1 MHTKTKED
9 LKEIDLPVMNIG
21 IVGHVD
27 HGKTTLTQM
36 LTGKFTDEHSEELK
50 RGISIRLGYA
60 DLKIKRCPK
69 CGTYTT
75 LDICFNDNTPTQL
88 LRTYSI
94 IDVPG
99 HETLIATVLT
109 GTALIDAAI
118 LVIAAN
124 EPCPQPQT
132 EEHLTA
138 LEIAGIDKIIIV
150 QNKIDLV
157 TKQQAIEHYKQIK
170 EFIKG
175 TIAENAPIIP
185 VSAHHNTNLEVLLE
199 YIYNLFVPPK
209 RDETL
214 SPIMYVARS
223 FDVNKP
229 GTRIKDL
236 VGGVLGGAIRQGI
249 FKIGDEIKILPGI
262 KKGERFMP
270 VYTKIE
276 NMMQSNRKIKIAR
289 PGGLI
294 AISTLLDPYF
304 TKGDS
309 MVGNIVV
316 KKDNEE
322 VEVYEVLRVKYTL
335 IERIIENERKKIV
348 EDINVNDVILIN
360 IGTARTIGICTK
372 KERDVIEL
380 KLKLPIAAFKG
391 DRCVLSMQ
399 VDGRWRLIGYGEVV

>member
-1 MHTKTKED
+1 MGNENSMENKE
-9 LKEIDLPVMNIG
+9 LPVMNIG

-60 DLKIKRCPK
+60 DLSIRRCPK

-75 LDICFNDNTPTQL
+75 LPICFYDNTQTEL

-94 IDVPG
+94 IDAPG

-138 LEIAGIDKIIIV
+138 LEIAGIKDIIIV

-157 TKQQAIEHYKQIK
+157 TKEQAIKNYEEIK
-170 EFIKG
+170 KFVKG

-185 VSAHHNTNLEVLLE
+185 VSAHHNANIEILLK
-199 YIYNLFVPPK
+199 YIYEKFTPPK
-209 RDETL
+209 RDEKL
-214 SPIMYVARS
+214 PPVMYVARS

-229 GTRIKDL
+229 GTTVKDL
-236 VGGVLGGAIRQGI
+236 VGGVLGGAIRQGV
-249 FKIGDEIKILPGI
+249 FKKGDKVKILPGI
-262 KKGERFMP
+262 KKGDEFIP
-270 VYTKIE
+270 VNTTIQS
-276 NMMQSNRKIKIAR
+276 MMQSNKPIEIAR

-294 AISTLLDPYF
+294 AVSTLLDPYF
-304 TKGDS
+304 TKSDG

-316 KKDNEE
+316 KEDNEE
-322 VEVYEVLRVKYTL
+322 VKVYHELEIKYE
-335 IERIIENERKKIV
+335 IIDRIIEGKRQKII
-348 EDINVNDVILIN
+348 EDIPINVPVLIN
-360 IGTARTIGICTK
+360 LGTARSIGIVIG
-372 KERDVIEL
+372 KEKGKIRM

-391 DRCVLSMQ
+391 DRAVLSMQ
-399 VDGRWRLIGYGEVV
+399 INGRWRLIGYGNVV

>member
-1 MHTKTKED
+1 MGNEKSMENKE
-9 LKEIDLPVMNIG
+9 LPVMNIG

-60 DLKIKRCPK
+60 DLSIRRCPK

-75 LDICFNDNTPTQL
+75 LPICFYDNTQTEL

-94 IDVPG
+94 IDAPG

-138 LEIAGIDKIIIV
+138 LEIAGIKDIIIV

-157 TKQQAIEHYKQIK
+157 TKEQAIKNYEEIK
-170 EFIKG
+170 KFVKG

-185 VSAHHNTNLEVLLE
+185 VSAHHNANIEILLK
-199 YIYNLFVPPK
+199 YIYEKFTPPK
-209 RDETL
+209 RDEKL
-214 SPIMYVARS
+214 PPVMYVARS

-229 GTRIKDL
+229 GTTVKDL
-236 VGGVLGGAIRQGI
+236 VGGVLGGAIRQGV
-249 FKIGDEIKILPGI
+249 FKKGDKVKILPGI
-262 KKGERFMP
+262 KKGDEFIP
-270 VYTKIE
+270 VNTTIQS
-276 NMMQSNRKIKIAR
+276 MMQSNKPIEIAR

-294 AISTLLDPYF
+294 AVSTLLDPYF
-304 TKGDS
+304 TKSDG

-316 KKDNEE
+316 KEDNEE
-322 VEVYEVLRVKYTL
+322 VKVYHELEIKYE
-335 IERIIENERKKIV
+335 IIDRIIEGKRQKII
-348 EDINVNDVILIN
+348 EDIPINVPVLIN
-360 IGTARTIGICTK
+360 LGTARSIGIVIG
-372 KERDVIEL
+372 KEKGKIRM

-391 DRCVLSMQ
+391 DRAVLSMQ
-399 VDGRWRLIGYGEVV
+399 INGRWRLIGYGNVV